1 MKRPLAILLVLLAVL
16 ALAACGGATPDDATP
31 AAPDATTLPDQ
42 PTAAA
47 TTPAETPTAG
57 QPTAA
62 PTAEPTATTAT
73 TPEALCPDL
82 PRPALILSTGPG
94 FEAHNPL
101 SGERCPLPLPETM
114 GYLQPGGD
122 RLYFVAFDS
131 EASTNVVSR
140 LGPGGTIEP
149 LEPTRAT
156 GDVYYLL
163 RFAVAADESRL
174 AWSRMA
180 TQADASAMALQ
191 GSLWIGAADS
201 GAADSGAAD
210 GDAAVPVFENQLGGE
225 SRIVTPLRFTADGAT
240 LYFTWEPIGLGG
252 SWNAFNGRY
261 DNLYRVAVAGG
272 APEKVFDCAG
282 MGLFLCAGDFLDDG
296 TVAYIDT
303 NRVIHVAGPDGAE
316 LAAVP
321 TTADYAGYPTFGPT
335 GDLYYSE
342 AVIPV
347 NDPGLAV
354 PAPGTVYRLDAPYTG
369 APALVATADGLLPS
383 ATGRPFLDA
392 DHLVVG
398 YFQNEMWGTAVLGG
412 AGDITPLEPWPNAT
426 LAAVW
431 PGGE

>member
-16 ALAACGGATPDDATP
+16 ALAACGGATSGIATP
-31 AAPDATTLPDQ
+31 VAPDATPLPDQ

-47 TTPAETPTAG
+47 TMPAETPTAG

-62 PTAEPTATTAT
+62 PTEIPTSEPTATTAT
-73 TPEALCPDL
+73 TPAALCPAL

-131 EASTNVVSR
+131 EASTNVVAR
-140 LGPGGTIEP
+140 LGPGGIIEP

-163 RFAVAADESRL
+163 RFAVAADGSRL

-180 TQADASAMALQ
+180 TQPDAGAMALQ

-201 GAADSGAAD
+201 GAA
-210 GDAAVPVFENQLGGE
+210 VTIFENQLGGE

-252 SWNAFNGRY
+252 AWNAFNGRY
-261 DNLYRVAVAGG
+261 DNLYRVAAAGG
-272 APEKVFDCAG
+272 APAKVFDCAD

-316 LAAVP
+316 LVAIP

-347 NDPGLAV
+347 NDPGVAV
-354 PAPGTVYRLDAPYTG
+354 PAPGTVYRLAVPYSG

-392 DHLVVG
+392 GHLVVG
-398 YFQNEMWGTAVLGG
+398 YFQNEMWGTAVLSS
-412 AGDITPLEPWPNAT
+412 AGDITPLEPWPNAY

-431 PGGE
+431 PDGE

>member
-140 LGPGGTIEP
+140 LGPGGVIEP

-354 PAPGTVYRLDAPYTG
+354 PAPGTVYRLAAPYTG

-398 YFQNEMWGTAVLGG
+398 YFQNEMWGTAVLSS

-431 PGGE
+431 SGGE